1 MFATKLDMFSIGT
14 ITIPIHNEPIPI
26 IDCVLN
32 IVTIK
37 LVLKQ
42 LVKSIDLL
50 VVKLAI
56 PPNIVKY
63 HLLET
68 FFHAKVGEMI
78 IDETHARERV

>member
-42 LVKSIDLL
+42 LVKPSFMQR
-50 VVKLAI
+50 
-56 PPNIVKY
+56 
-63 HLLET
+63 LE
-68 FFHAKVGEMI
+68 
-78 IDETHARERV
+78 R